1 MGAEAMTQPINR
13 YRARFLITSEVLG
26 GLAAGLTSA
35 AMAQYS
41 PNCERNGKSDYCAIT
56 PMERA
61 DKKDEILTAI
71 TFSDH
76 TVYEVVRNEASC
88 KNISDKVMTCN
99 ARIVAPHGGE
109 KPMPAFYR
117 GTYYE
122 GGYKHEYV
130 GKGIHLT
137 YFFLD

>member
-1 MGAEAMTQPINR
+1 MTPAISR
-13 YRARFLITSEVLG
+13 YRSTLLLAAGVLG
-26 GLAAGLTSA
+26 GVAAGLTSA

-41 PNCERNGKSDYCAIT
+41 PNCLRNGKSDYCAIT

-61 DKKDEILTAI
+61 DKKDEVLTTI
-71 TFSDH
+71 TFADH
-76 TVYEVVRNEASC
+76 TAYEVVRNEASC
-88 KNISDKVMTCN
+88 KNTSDKVMTCN
-99 ARIVAPHGGE
+99 ARIVAPQGGG

>member
-1 MGAEAMTQPINR
+1 MTPAISR
-13 YRARFLITSEVLG
+13 YRSKRLLAAGVLG
-26 GLAAGLTSA
+26 GMAAGLTSA

-41 PNCERNGKSDYCAIT
+41 PNCLRNGKSDYCAIT

-61 DKKDEILTAI
+61 DKKNEVLTAI
-71 TFSDH
+71 TFADH
-76 TVYEVVRNEASC
+76 TAYEVVRNEASC
-88 KNISDKVMTCN
+88 KNTSDKVMTCN
-99 ARIVAPHGGE
+99 ARIVAPQGGG

>member
-1 MGAEAMTQPINR
+1 MTPAISR
-13 YRARFLITSEVLG
+13 YRSKHLLAAGVLG
-26 GLAAGLTSA
+26 GVAAGLTSA

-41 PNCERNGKSDYCAIT
+41 PNCLRNGKSDYCAIT
-56 PMERA
+56 PMESA
-61 DKKDEILTAI
+61 DKKDEVLTAI
-71 TFSDH
+71 TFADH
-76 TVYEVVRNEASC
+76 TAYEVVRNEASC
-88 KNISDKVMTCN
+88 KNTSDKVMTCN
-99 ARIVAPHGGE
+99 ARIVAPQGGG

>member
-1 MGAEAMTQPINR
+1 MTPAISR
-13 YRARFLITSEVLG
+13 YRSTLLLAAGVLG
-26 GLAAGLTSA
+26 GMAAGLASA

-41 PNCERNGKSDYCAIT
+41 PNCLRNGKSDYCAIT
-56 PMERA
+56 PMESA
-61 DKKDEILTAI
+61 DKKDEVLTAI
-71 TFSDH
+71 TFADH
-76 TVYEVVRNEASC
+76 TAYEVVRNEASC
-88 KNISDKVMTCN
+88 KNTSDKVMTCN
-99 ARIVAPHGGE
+99 ARIVAPQGGG